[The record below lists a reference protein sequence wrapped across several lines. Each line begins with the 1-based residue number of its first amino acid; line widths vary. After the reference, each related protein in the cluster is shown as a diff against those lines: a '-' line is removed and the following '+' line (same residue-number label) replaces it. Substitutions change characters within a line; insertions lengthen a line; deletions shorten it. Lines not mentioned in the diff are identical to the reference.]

1 MSEPR
6 PTSETPDG
14 SATPSI
20 EVKELQPIENE
31 IKTEEVKLI
40 TFLKKQLPV
49 IISFIIGLIS
59 GCILT
64 LVL

>member
-20 EVKELQPIENE
+20 EVKELQPNE

-40 TFLKKQLPV
+40 TFLKYKL
-49 IISFIIGLIS
+49 
-59 GCILT
+59 
-64 LVL
+64 